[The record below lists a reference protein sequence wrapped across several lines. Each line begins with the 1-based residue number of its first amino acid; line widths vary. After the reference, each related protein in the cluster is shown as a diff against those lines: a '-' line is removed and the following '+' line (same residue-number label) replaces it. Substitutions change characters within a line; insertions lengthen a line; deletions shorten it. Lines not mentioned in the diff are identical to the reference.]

1 MFRGQRVITYAQRT
15 TDRRINQRGG
25 TTVAVK
31 FLSQEWAE
39 AMTNAL
45 NSSEDFKSAASGQSA
60 KLQQVVTD
68 VDGGD
73 VKYYFVLD
81 GGTADI
87 SLGEVEGAEA
97 TVTQNYDTA
106 AGLQKGEV
114 NAQQAFMQ
122 GKLKVSGNM
131 MKLMQLQAVIS
142 AIPKAV
148 SDVEVEY

>member
-1 MFRGQRVITYAQRT
+1 MFCGHRAITVPQ
-15 TDRRINQRGG
+15 G
-25 TTVAVK
+25 TRSPKLKEAPTVAVK

-39 AMTNAL
+39 SMTNSL
-45 NSSEDFKSAASGQSA
+45 NASDEFKSAAGGQST

-81 GGTADI
+81 NGTAEV
-87 SLGEVEGAEA
+87 SLGEIEGAEA

-131 MKLMQLQAVIS
+131 MKLMQLQGVIG
-142 AIPKAV
+142 AMPKAV
-148 SDVEVEY
+148 ADVEVEY

>member
-1 MFRGQRVITYAQRT
+1 
-15 TDRRINQRGG
+15 
-25 TTVAVK
+25 VAVK
-31 FLSQEWAE
+31 FLSQDWAE

-81 GGTADI
+81 GGKADV

-122 GKLKVSGNM
+122 GKLKVTGNM
-131 MKLMQLQAVIS
+131 MKLMQLQSVIG

>member
-1 MFRGQRVITYAQRT
+1 
-15 TDRRINQRGG
+15 
-25 TTVAVK
+25 VAVK

-39 AMTNAL
+39 TMTNSL
-45 NSSEDFKSAASGQSA
+45 NSSDEFKSAAGGQST
-60 KLQQVVTD
+60 KLQQVVTG

-73 VKYYFVLD
+73 LKYYFVLD
-81 GGTADI
+81 NGTAEV
-87 SLGEVEGAEA
+87 SLGEIEGAEA

-131 MKLMQLQAVIS
+131 MKLMQLQGVIG
-142 AIPKAV
+142 AMPKAV
-148 SDVEVEY
+148 AEVEVEY

>member
-1 MFRGQRVITYAQRT
+1 M
-15 TDRRINQRGG
+15 
-25 TTVAVK
+25 AVK

-39 AMTNAL
+39 TMTDAL
-45 NSSEDFKSAASGQSA
+45 NSSDDFKSAASGQAA
-60 KLQQVVTD
+60 KLQQIVTD

-81 GGTADI
+81 NGTADV
-87 SLGEVEGAEA
+87 SLGEIEGPEA
-97 TVTQNYDTA
+97 TITQNYDTA

-131 MKLMQLQAVIS
+131 MKLMQLQGVIGAV
-142 AIPKAV
+142 PKAV
-148 SDVEVEY
+148 ADIDVEY

>member
-1 MFRGQRVITYAQRT
+1 M
-15 TDRRINQRGG
+15 
-25 TTVAVK
+25 AVK

-39 AMTNAL
+39 AMTNSL
-45 NSSEDFKSAASGQSA
+45 NDSDAFKSAAGGQST

-68 VDGGD
+68 VDGGE

-81 GGTADI
+81 NGTAEV
-87 SLGEVEGAEA
+87 SLGEIKGAEA

-131 MKLMQLQAVIS
+131 MKLMQLQGVIG
-142 AIPKAV
+142 AMPKAV
-148 SDVEVEY
+148 ADVEVEY